1 MSDSRFA
8 MVQAQYRSLRTA
20 FDAGRIDAAAFEAA
34 LDATAFE
41 HAGRLVVHDGHTTKS
56 RTCRE
61 RPTNNLNCHREIEWY
76 PRISGPVNLRC

>member
-41 HAGRLVVHDGHTTKS
+41 HAGRWWYMTGTRQNQEPAESVR
-56 RTCRE
+56 RT
-61 RPTNNLNCHREIEWY
+61 I
-76 PRISGPVNLRC
+76 